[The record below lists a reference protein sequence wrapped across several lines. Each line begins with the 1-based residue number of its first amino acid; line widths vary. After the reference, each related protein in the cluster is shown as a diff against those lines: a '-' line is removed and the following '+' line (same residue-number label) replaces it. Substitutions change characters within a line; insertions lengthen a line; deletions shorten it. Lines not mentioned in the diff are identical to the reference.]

1 MTQSRSNLIWPV
13 LIIGV
18 GIIMLLISANVI
30 PEAIG
35 DLLVRSWPAL
45 LIIFGLNIL
54 LSQRFPI
61 ANWLVLFFSVGLVV
75 VVANVAYGQRS
86 SEYRTDYRELRQ
98 DVVPPEVEQLVLII
112 DVRDTRATISP
123 ASESRQIVAQFE
135 GSNES
140 DVDID
145 VEIQGSTATITI
157 SEDRPGVLPRLQ
169 HVGRG
174 TLNVFVPA
182 DVPIEA
188 IDYVAGDGSVTAD
201 FMGLNIGSINMLI
214 QRGNMRLCLPRQ
226 GIVLQDTITIE
237 SGDLEVVVP
246 PDTPLSFD
254 MGGESQEVE
263 YQPPSTEA
271 DYLFL
276 VGGILETRLAENE
289 THRILLN
296 MNIGGTLTLNH
307 ADSCG
312 N

>member
-13 LIIGV
+13 LIIGI
-18 GIIMLLISANVI
+18 GIVMLLISANVI

-35 DLLVRSWPAL
+35 DLLIRSWPAL

-54 LSQRFPI
+54 LAHRFPI
-61 ANWLVLFFSVGLVV
+61 ANWLVLIFSVGLVV

-86 SEYRTDYRELRQ
+86 SEYRTDYKESRL
-98 DVVPPEVEQLVLII
+98 DVVPPEVEQLVIVI

-123 ASESRQIVAQFE
+123 ASESRQIAAQFE

-140 DVDID
+140 DVDIE

-174 TLNVFVPA
+174 TLNVFLPA
-182 DVPIEA
+182 DVPIETL
-188 IDYVAGDGSVTAD
+188 DYAGEDGSVTAD
-201 FMGLNIGSINMLI
+201 LMGLTINSINLQI

-226 GIVLQDTITIE
+226 GIVVQDTVSIAK
-237 SGDLEVVVP
+237 GDLEVVVP
-246 PDTPLSFD
+246 PDTTLSFD
-254 MGGESQEVE
+254 MGKESQDVE

-276 VGGILETRLAENE
+276 VGGILETRSADSY
-289 THRILLN
+289 RILLN
-296 MNIGGTLTLNH
+296 MDIEGKLTLNH
-307 ADSCG
+307 ADSCT